1 MSMLPEVPISKTRN
15 AVWWGFFLFPAI
27 TLQSLLPGVDFL
39 LAGFLVTLQER
50 RYADLFW
57 ALPLLILLQEGMGTR
72 EFGVILL
79 WYVAVAA
86 LFFLGRWLFDI
97 ESLLYAFLLS
107 ACVAA
112 CYFAMAF
119 LMSPLYAVVVDA
131 HRLLDESVYLA
142 LLLPLCWKL
151 AQLSRKWAYADATEY
166 SEK

>member
-1 MSMLPEVPISKTRN
+1 MSMLPEVHISKARN
-15 AVWWGFFLFPAI
+15 AFWWGGFLFPGI
-27 TLQSLLPGVDFL
+27 TLQSLFPGVDFL

-57 ALPLLILLQEGMGTR
+57 VAPLLILLQEGMGTR

-79 WYVAVAA
+79 WYVVVAA
-86 LFFLGRWLFDI
+86 IFFLGRWLFDI
-97 ESLLYAFLLS
+97 ESFLYAFLLS
-107 ACVAA
+107 ACLAA

-119 LMSPLYAVVVDA
+119 LMSPLYVVVVDM

-142 LLLPLCWKL
+142 LFLPVCWKL
-151 AQLSRKWAYADATEY
+151 AQCTRKWAYADKAEY